1 MDVPVRSRGTSR
13 GAFTLVEV
21 LLVLSLMAVV
31 AAIAVPRYVASIT
44 HYRLGVAARR
54 IAVDLAVARQ
64 RAKTTSASQAVVFN
78 VAANRYEMPGVPPL
92 PGTTGTY
99 AVALG
104 GDPYRVTLL
113 SADFAGGSTVTFS
126 AYGFPSSGGTVVVT
140 AGDVTKT
147 ITLDPDTGRVSTP

>member
-1 MDVPVRSRGTSR
+1 MDVRMRSRGTCR

-21 LLVLSLMAVV
+21 VLVLSLIAVV

-64 RAKTTSASQAVVFN
+64 RAKTTSASQTVVFD
-78 VAANRYEMPGVPPL
+78 VAANRYEMPGVAPL
-92 PGTTGTY
+92 PGATGTY
-99 AVALG
+99 AVDLG

-113 SADFAGGSTVTFS
+113 SADFAGRSTVTFS
-126 AYGFPSSGGTVVVT
+126 AYGFPDSGGTVVVE
-140 AGDVTKT
+140 AGGVTKT
-147 ITLDPDTGRVSTP
+147 IRLNPDTGRVSTP